1 MLADAR
7 EWSDGPM
14 TDKAVRFEQG
24 QCIMGSPARKQG
36 LQGTPAGMFPG
47 GQAAKPG
54 VRPAW

>member
-1 MLADAR
+1 MLGNGL
-7 EWSDGPM
+7 DGPM

-36 LQGTPAGMFPG
+36 LQGAPTGMFPGG